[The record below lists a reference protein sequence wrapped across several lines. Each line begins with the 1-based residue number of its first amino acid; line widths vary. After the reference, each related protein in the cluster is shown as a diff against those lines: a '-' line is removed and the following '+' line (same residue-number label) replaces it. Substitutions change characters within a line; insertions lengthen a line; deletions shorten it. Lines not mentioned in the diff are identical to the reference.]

1 MYHQLNKHKIG
12 LLLAKV
18 DSGEKI
24 VKALRKNTA
33 GQRPKSEHPGW
44 KLVYLFNFLPKDHLY
59 HPQTQKEVTRVRT
72 QRSSTWGTHE
82 STIVAIVKSHTV

>member
-44 KLVYLFNFLPKDHLY
+44 KLVYLFNFPSAPPSHKLPEEETGSVIILLY
-59 HPQTQKEVTRVRT
+59 LEYSGH
-72 QRSSTWGTHE
+72 SM
-82 STIVAIVKSHTV
+82 HT